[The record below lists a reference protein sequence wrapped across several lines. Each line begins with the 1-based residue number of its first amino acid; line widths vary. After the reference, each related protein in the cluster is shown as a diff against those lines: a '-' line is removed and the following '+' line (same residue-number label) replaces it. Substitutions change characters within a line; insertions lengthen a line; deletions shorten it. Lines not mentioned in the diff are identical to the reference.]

1 MITSD
6 NIEKLKQKRTPS
18 KGDKVRKIIVCGGT
32 QWCVYGA
39 SLCVYFVSEWHMC
52 LREMKATLEVSS
64 FICVLVYRNA
74 TLVGM
79 AYALRDEGIA

>member
-1 MITSD
+1 MV
-6 NIEKLKQKRTPS
+6 
-18 KGDKVRKIIVCGGT
+18 VRSGVFT
-32 QWCVYGA
+32 ERRCVY
-39 SLCVYFVSEWHMC
+39 VFVSEWHMC

-79 AYALRDEGIA
+79 AYALRDEGSA